1 VIVRI
6 RAALLA
12 VLAALVGLA
21 AVVVAAGP
29 AFAHNVLLQT
39 EPADRSTVAAVPA
52 RVTLVFDKPA
62 LALGTTIEVQGPHG
76 PEAVGHAVLLN
87 ATVSENIRA
96 GAPAGAYVVR
106 WRVTS
111 ADGHPIS
118 GSFAFTA
125 RAAGGGTLTVA
136 PPNPSPPTTTG
147 SSGSILLGWGLIW
160 LAFVTAIVALV
171 ARRRPAR
178 RKEAEPDG

>member
-1 VIVRI
+1 MTLRI
-6 RAALLA
+6 RAIA
-12 VLAALVGLA
+12 LAALFGLVSLV
-21 AVVVAAGP
+21 AVVAVAGP
-29 AFAHNVLLQT
+29 ASAHNVLLQT
-39 EPADRSTVAAVPA
+39 EPANGATVATVPA
-52 RVTLVFDKPA
+52 KVTLVFDKPA

-76 PEAVGHAVLLN
+76 PEAVGHAVLVN
-87 ATVSENIRA
+87 STVSEAIRA
-96 GAPAGAYVVR
+96 AAPAGAYVVR

-125 RAAGGGTLTVA
+125 RGSGGGTLTVA
-136 PPNPSPPTTTG
+136 PPSSSPPTTTG

-160 LAFVTAIVALV
+160 LAFITAIVALV

-178 RKEAEPDG
+178 RREAEPDG